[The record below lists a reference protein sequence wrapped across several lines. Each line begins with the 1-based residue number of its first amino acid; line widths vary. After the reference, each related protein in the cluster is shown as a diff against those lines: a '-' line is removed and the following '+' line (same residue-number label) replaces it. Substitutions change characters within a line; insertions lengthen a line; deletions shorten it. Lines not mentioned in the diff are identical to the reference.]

1 MLKVII
7 IMLISYLFGSISWA
21 LVIGKVF
28 YHKDI
33 RHYGSGNLGATN
45 AGRVLGKP
53 AGVIVTLLD
62 VSKAVMAMC
71 VAWFIYK
78 PAIPFAGLA
87 CCLGHCFPV
96 FANFKGGKA
105 VATTFGYFLGLAIF
119 VNHSWFWQFFFPV
132 IVFFAV
138 LYACRMVSV
147 SELKYLQ
154 VPSSCITRF
163 ILPSACFASGSS
175 SCIATEKTF
184 RGSRPEQ
191 SRRSSGWGKAIVIS
205 QALSDGY
212 NR

>member
-147 SELKYLQ
+147 SSMTSVGAEVLAS
-154 VPSSCITRF
+154 V

-191 SRRSSGWGKAIVIS
+191 SRRSNGWDKTKKGILK
-205 QALSDGY
+205 QTGFPFLCF
-212 NR
+212 